1 MNNYN
6 VLVKLRDDGGIYL
19 ILDSIK
25 DVDTKIFVINKLDEA
40 GEFNDPLWGKNSLGE
55 LIKLEE
61 RSLEELKEDKRK
73 IGSFRDVIK
82 YKIISGDIEEIIGE
96 IRGILL
102 LKEII

>member
-25 DVDTKIFVINKLDEA
+25 DVDTKRFVINKLDEA
-40 GEFNDPLWGKNSLGE
+40 GEFNDPLWGKNSLGLGE

-61 RSLEELKEDKRK
+61 RSFEELKEDKRK
-73 IGSFRDVIK
+73 RGSIK
-82 YKIISGDIEEIIGE
+82 YKIISGDMEEIIEE